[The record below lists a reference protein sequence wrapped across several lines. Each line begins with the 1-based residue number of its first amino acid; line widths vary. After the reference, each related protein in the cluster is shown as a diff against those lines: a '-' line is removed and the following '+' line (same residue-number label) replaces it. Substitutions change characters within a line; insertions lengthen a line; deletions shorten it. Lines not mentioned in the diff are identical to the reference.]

1 MWHDGKRPWN
11 GLFRP
16 FTFYIDLYEEVVVAE
31 DIDFSTENG
40 KLVLLFFFV
49 FFVRRRRRRISVF
62 IIVLIYF
69 LLVLEADLSFDDPR
83 LHAARA
89 RVAHSPLALC
99 EKISLFYGARVL
111 PVVTHA
117 TTHIIVA
124 RNGQSPRMTA
134 LRRAMRQ
141 LLAAPPHRA
150 KHLLTEDW
158 VFESANK
165 HSGY

>member
-83 LHAARA
+83 LHEAACVGCVFA
-89 RVAHSPLALC
+89 SPLT
-99 EKISLFYGARVL
+99 L
-111 PVVTHA
+111 PRSIA
-117 TTHIIVA
+117 S
-124 RNGQSPRMTA
+124 R
-134 LRRAMRQ
+134 L
-141 LLAAPPHRA
+141 
-150 KHLLTEDW
+150 
-158 VFESANK
+158 ESC
-165 HSGY
+165 